1 MYLIGELKD
10 EEMAREIQRE
20 LHDLGVIATIDYDS
34 VREIFSLKLSSE
46 DRLLEARDLY
56 RVKLGFHKPVEI
68 EEEWIKIKTIPRG
81 QMTYSLIIICTVIYL
96 LSLSNLGDALYNSLF
111 VSRVESDFLA
121 EIKRGQFWRL
131 VTPAL
136 LHMSFLHLLFNLSLF
151 SDLGNLIENHFGRT
165 FYLWFFI
172 LSAAVS
178 NLLQYFVNGP
188 MFGGMSG
195 VLYSMFGF
203 IWIYKKLNSD
213 FDFSLPKRDVW
224 MMILWYFFCLTG
236 ILGPIANTA
245 HGMGLVV
252 GMIVAILM
260 EFELSKERLKFF
272 SLAIF
277 FFIFTILV
285 EGYKLNGR
293 FFVLINN

>member
-34 VREIFSLKLSSE
+34 SREIFSLKLSSE

>member
-1 MYLIGELKD
+1 MHLIGELKD
-10 EEMAREIQRE
+10 ESMAKEILSE
-20 LHDLGVIATIDYDS
+20 LHSNGLLATLHYDQS
-34 VREIFSLKLSSE
+34 RDVFTLHLPAEE
-46 DRLLEARDLY
+46 RLEEARDLF

-68 EEEWIKIKTIPRG
+68 DDEWVKIKTIPRG
-81 QMTYSLIIICTVIYL
+81 QMTFSLIIICCVIYL
-96 LSLSNLGDALYNSLF
+96 LSFSNLGDNLYNFLYI
-111 VSRVESDFLA
+111 SRVESDFLA
-121 EIKRGQFWRL
+121 EVKRGQFWRL
-131 VTPAL
+131 VSPAL

-151 SDLGNLIENHFGRT
+151 SDLGNLLEFQFGRT

-178 NLLQYFVNGP
+178 NLFQYFVSGP

-236 ILGPIANTA
+236 LLGPIANTA
-245 HGMGLVV
+245 HGMGLVT
-252 GMIVAILM
+252 GMLVAIVM
-260 EFELSKERLKFF
+260 DFEFTRQRLKFF
-272 SLAIF
+272 SLAVF

-293 FFVLINN
+293 FFVLISN

>member
-81 QMTYSLIIICTVIYL
+81 QMTYSLILICTVIYL

>member
-20 LHDLGVIATIDYDS
+20 LHDLGVIARIDYDS
-34 VREIFSLKLSSE
+34 VREIYSLKLTSE

-56 RVKLGFHKPVEI
+56 RVKLGFHKPVEV

-81 QMTYSLIIICTVIYL
+81 QMTFSLIIICTVIYL

-151 SDLGNLIENHFGRT
+151 SDLGNLIENHFGRN

-224 MMILWYFFCLTG
+224 MMILWYFFCLSG
-236 ILGPIANTA
+236 LFGPIANTA
-245 HGMGLVV
+245 HGIGLVV

-260 EFELSKERLKFF
+260 DFEFSKERLKFF

>member
-10 EEMAREIQRE
+10 EAMAKEILSE
-20 LHDLGVIATIDYDS
+20 LHSQGVLATLHYDNS
-34 VREIFSLKLSSE
+34 RDVFSLNLLSE
-46 DRLLEARDLY
+46 DRLEEARDMY
-56 RVKLGFHKPVEI
+56 RVKLGFHRPVQI

-81 QMTYSLIIICTVIYL
+81 QMTFSLLIVCGVIYL
-96 LSLSNLGDALYNSLF
+96 ISLSNLGDALYNSLF
-111 VSRVESDFLA
+111 ISRVESDFLA

-136 LHMSFLHLLFNLSLF
+136 LHMSFMHILFNLSLF

-172 LSAAVS
+172 LSASVS

-203 IWIYKKLNSD
+203 LWIYKKLNAD
-213 FDFSLPKRDVW
+213 FDYSLPKRDVW
-224 MMILWYFFCLTG
+224 MMIAWYFFCLTG
-236 ILGPIANTA
+236 LLGPIANTA
-245 HGMGLVV
+245 HGIGLVV
-252 GMIVAILM
+252 GMLIAVVM
-260 EFELSKERLKFF
+260 EFEISKERVKYISWAF
-272 SLAIF
+272 F

>member
-20 LHDLGVIATIDYDS
+20 LHDLDVIATIDYDS
-34 VREIFSLKLSSE
+34 SREIFSLKLSSE

-96 LSLSNLGDALYNSLF
+96 LSLSNLGDTLYNSLF

-260 EFELSKERLKFF
+260 EFELTKERLKFF
-272 SLAIF
+272 SIAIF